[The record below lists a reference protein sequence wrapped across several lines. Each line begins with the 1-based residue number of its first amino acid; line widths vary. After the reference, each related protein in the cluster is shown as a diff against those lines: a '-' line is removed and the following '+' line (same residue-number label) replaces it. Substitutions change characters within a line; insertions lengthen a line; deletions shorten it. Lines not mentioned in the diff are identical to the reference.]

1 MNRHPDWTE
10 NEAMSKRNLDSFMNQ
25 QIHVTGSGNLASP
38 ERGIVG
44 PAIVDLRAGDCT
56 IEMHLHQTSKVHELH
71 LCADTKTIQ
80 INHLDVSVFHP
91 DRNNDSLQ
99 HLGKVKVGTEGY
111 SVALHGVVT
120 PIVRVKL
127 SVSKPGKLHLSLS
140 ADTHYMNGLAQRIR
154 VSRHVAALSDSN
166 SERRDKQCDS
176 KYIQHGQLFESLANL
191 PAMPVTLRER
201 ALFPPVQPRD
211 KNILGEAIENGSTI
225 LIPLMNRNAN
235 VEKNLAC
242 WANAGFDEVVLMDW
256 ASTIPVSSLPI
267 VQKTKNVR
275 VIRVDG
281 PQRYIR
287 TWAMNLANRCVRHS
301 KVFKCDSDVEVSP
314 NFLKFHHLRPGVFI
328 VGDWRHARDFN
339 ERHLHGDV
347 YYNLVD
353 FDRVNG
359 FDERI
364 INYGQEDT
372 NLTDR
377 MLLAGLQKQVLSYDT
392 LRHQEH
398 DNSQRGSN
406 QNVVHPI
413 VNTHYYRSLC
423 NFRPMWSRHV
433 KSPLKAR
440 LELDTPREIRFIV
453 DDTYE
458 ETEDSAA
465 LNSAIDMVASWYGTV
480 QQLANMRQ
488 EEKLALIWQRSIE

>member
-1 MNRHPDWTE
+1 M
-10 NEAMSKRNLDSFMNQ
+10 
-25 QIHVTGSGNLASP
+25 
-38 ERGIVG
+38 G
-44 PAIVDLRAGDCT
+44 P
-56 IEMHLHQTSKVHELH
+56 
-71 LCADTKTIQ
+71 
-80 INHLDVSVFHP
+80 
-91 DRNNDSLQ
+91 
-99 HLGKVKVGTEGY
+99 EGY
-111 SVALHGVVT
+111 SVPLHGVLT
-120 PIVRVKL
+120 PIIRAKIVVAKQCKVNV
-127 SVSKPGKLHLSLS
+127 SVS
-140 ADTHYMNGLAQRIR
+140 ADTHYLNKLAQSVRI
-154 VSRHVAALSDSN
+154 SRHVAALSESN
-166 SERRDKQCDS
+166 PDRRDNRFDS
-176 KYIQHGQLFESLANL
+176 KYIQHGQLFESLSEL
-191 PAMPVTLRER
+191 PALPVTLREQS
-201 ALFPPVQPRD
+201 LYPPLLPRE
-211 KNILGEAIENGSTI
+211 KNILGEPIETGSTI

-235 VEKNLAC
+235 VEKNLEC

-256 ASTIPVSSLPI
+256 ASTVPVSSLPI
-267 VQKTKNVR
+267 VQKTRNVR

-281 PQRYIR
+281 PKRYIR
-287 TWAMNLANRCVRHS
+287 TWAMNLANRCLRHR
-301 KVFKCDSDVEVSP
+301 KVFKCDSDVEVST
-314 NFLKFHHLRPGVFI
+314 NFLKIHHLRPGIFI

-377 MLLAGLQKQVLSYDT
+377 MILAGLQKHVLSYDT

-433 KSPLKAR
+433 ESPFKAR
-440 LELDTPREIRFIV
+440 LELVTPREIRFIV

-465 LNSAIDMVASWYGTV
+465 LDSAIDMVASWYGTT

-488 EEKLALIWQRSIE
+488 EEKLSLIWQRSIE